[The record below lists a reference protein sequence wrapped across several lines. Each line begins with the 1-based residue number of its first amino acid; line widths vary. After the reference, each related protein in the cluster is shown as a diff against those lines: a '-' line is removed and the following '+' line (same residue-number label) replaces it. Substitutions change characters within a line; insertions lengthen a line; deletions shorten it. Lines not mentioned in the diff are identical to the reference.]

1 MSDPV
6 FEAGGVTP
14 PHLPLAGAGGHRDFA
29 RVDFEGINGFAA
41 KHAGAFAGRFSHDGL
56 MMAAMGGM
64 PRAEMG
70 RQTIKQTR
78 TINAQ
83 CLTLNA

>member
-1 MSDPV
+1 M
-6 FEAGGVTP
+6 TP

-64 PRAEMG
+64 PRA
-70 RQTIKQTR
+70 
-78 TINAQ
+78 
-83 CLTLNA
+83 